1 MNGDIVSPDHMMCG
15 AWYYYIA
22 QTEGHIEQ
30 QAWKRSPLQRSS
42 CSSSHYY
49 KDDDPPLSFH
59 EINSP
64 IIIIP
69 AQIIC
74 VGNVFRG
81 KSEFRPS
88 RDCFINGVA
97 SSLLCWSTFF
107 VYQEKIYRKSGTQ
120 QLTQG
125 LKCIFCN
132 EKLSIWR
139 QITRLNTAICA

>member
-1 MNGDIVSPDHMMCG
+1 MCWSGDEWRYSKSGPHDVRSLVLLYCPNRRSYRTTSVEKISSS
-15 AWYYYIA
+15 A
-22 QTEGHIEQ
+22 QHG
-30 QAWKRSPLQRSS
+30 S

-132 EKLSIWR
+132 EKLSI
-139 QITRLNTAICA
+139 